1 MATPADKVRVIEQSL
16 RCFVFGCL
24 SLIPLLGLP
33 FAFLAVVRHLNA
45 WSPGNQEWN
54 PAKPYLLWGF
64 GLAWLG
70 GLISLDAL
78 AIWVS
83 ALTKLVDF

>member
-1 MATPADKVRVIEQSL
+1 MPTPADKVRVIQQSL

-33 FAFLAVVRHLNA
+33 FAILAVARHLNA
-45 WSPGNQEWN
+45 WSQGEREWN
-54 PAKPYLLWGF
+54 PAKPYLVWGF

-70 GLISLDAL
+70 GFISLGAL
-78 AIWVS
+78 AFIFV
-83 ALTKLVDF
+83 ALTKH

>member
-1 MATPADKVRVIEQSL
+1 MRTPADKIRIIEQSL
-16 RCFVFGCL
+16 ACFVLGLL

-33 FAFLAVVRHLNA
+33 FAILAIVRHLNA
-45 WSPGNQEWN
+45 WSQGEQEWN

-70 GLISLDAL
+70 GLISLGAL
-78 AIWVS
+78 AILVL
-83 ALTKLVDF
+83 ALTKLFEF

>member
-1 MATPADKVRVIEQSL
+1 MPTPADKIRVIEQSL
-16 RCFVFGCL
+16 ASFVFGLL

-33 FAFLAVVRHLNA
+33 FAILAVVRHLKA
-45 WSPGNQEWN
+45 WSQGGQEWN

-70 GLISLDAL
+70 GLISLGAL
-78 AIWVS
+78 AMFVS
-83 ALTKLVDF
+83 ALFGL

>member
-1 MATPADKVRVIEQSL
+1 MPTPDDKIRVIEQSL
-16 RCFVFGCL
+16 ACFVFGLL

-33 FAFLAVVRHLNA
+33 FAVLAVVRHLNA
-45 WSPGNQEWN
+45 WSKGDQEWN

-70 GLISLDAL
+70 GLISLGGLAIFVIAL
-78 AIWVS
+78 A
-83 ALTKLVDF
+83 KLYDF